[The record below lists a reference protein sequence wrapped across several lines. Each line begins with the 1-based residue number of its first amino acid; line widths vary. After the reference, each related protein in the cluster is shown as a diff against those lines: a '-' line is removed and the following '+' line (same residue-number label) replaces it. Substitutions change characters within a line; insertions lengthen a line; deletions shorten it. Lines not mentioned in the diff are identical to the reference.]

1 MASAKPDMID
11 VQNIGQPGKTYRR
24 ERVRYEAVR
33 DAVLAVLSV
42 RAQGLTFAEIK
53 AAILPQLPDALFPD
67 GATVGWWLKTV
78 QLDLEAKG
86 VIQREAVTPLRLR
99 KV

>member
-1 MASAKPDMID
+1 MAGPDMID
-11 VQNIGQPGKTYRR
+11 VENVGQPGKTYRR

-33 DAVLAVLSV
+33 DAVLAVLP
-42 RAQGLTFAEIK
+42 AAAPGLTVAQTK
-53 AAILPQLPDALFPD
+53 AAILPQLPDALFPG
-67 GATVGWWLKTV
+67 GAAVGWWLKTV

-86 VIQREAVTPLRLR
+86 VIRREAVTPLRLR